1 MHCNGCS
8 TNLEKMS
15 NKRAGVLSATV
26 NIATG
31 MASVQYD
38 KSLIGMEGVTEAA
51 ERDLPLAEVE
61 NFSSVTGKGV
71 RGRTEE
77 FAAAGKTP
85 ILGAAAMSLS
95 SVSVVTN
102 ALRLN
107 PVRL

>member
-1 MHCNGCS
+1 MYCNGCS
-8 TNLEKMS
+8 TNLEKML
-15 NKRAGVLSATV
+15 NKRAGALSATV

-38 KSLIGMEGVTEAA
+38 KSFIGMEGVTEAA

-71 RGRTEE
+71 RGRVEE
-77 FAAAGKTP
+77 LAAGETP

-107 PVRL
+107 TVRL